1 MSTPE
6 KIAIASDHAGREM
19 KDEVVALLHDMG
31 FDVADMGV
39 NDDASVD
46 YPDYGVLVARAVSA
60 GEFARGVL
68 VCGTGVGMSILANKF
83 PRVRAALVNNV
94 YTAKMVKEHNNAN
107 ILVFGGRLVGKGLAR
122 EMVRTWLE
130 TDFAGGRHERRLDK
144 ITDIEKETMK
154 GAGKG

>member
-1 MSTPE
+1 MTTPE

-19 KDEVVALLHDMG
+19 KDEVADFLRKMGLH
-31 FDVADMGV
+31 VVDMGV
-39 NDDASVD
+39 NDDTSVD
-46 YPDYGVLVARAVSA
+46 YPDYGVLVARAVSE

-107 ILVFGGRLVGKGLAR
+107 ILVLGGRLLGKGIAE
-122 EMVRTWLE
+122 EMVRTWIE
-130 TDFAGGRHERRLDK
+130 TKFLGGRHQRRLDK
-144 ITDIEKETMK
+144 IADIESETMK
-154 GAGKG
+154 GAS